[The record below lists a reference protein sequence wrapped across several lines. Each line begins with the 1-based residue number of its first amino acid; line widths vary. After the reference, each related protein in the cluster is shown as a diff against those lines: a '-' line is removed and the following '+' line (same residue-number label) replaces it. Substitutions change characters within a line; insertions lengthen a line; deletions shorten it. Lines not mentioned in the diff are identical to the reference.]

1 MTTKVFYNHSCNI
14 WRAEINHYKK
24 KTKDE
29 FDFVDITDNYMAKVQ
44 TKSNDRQLLRRMHV
58 MEDGKLFAGAKAFL
72 IVWSKIPRYKIL
84 SKILGLP
91 ILFSIFSGLYEIVA
105 YFLFLK
111 NKKQLPSTK

>member
-14 WRAEINHYKK
+14 CRAEINHYKK
-24 KTKDE
+24 ITKDE

-111 NKKQLPSTK
+111 NKKQLPFTK